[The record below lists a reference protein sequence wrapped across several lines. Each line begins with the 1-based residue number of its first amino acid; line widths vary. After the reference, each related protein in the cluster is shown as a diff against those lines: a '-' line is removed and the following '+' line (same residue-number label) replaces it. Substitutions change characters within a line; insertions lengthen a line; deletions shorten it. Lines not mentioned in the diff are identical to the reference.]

1 VIRKLRLITSVALL
15 FLLQATVVHRFS
27 YRFLRPDLLL
37 LAVAYLAL
45 EADFPGALWGSLAI
59 GLLRDLASGGPLGA
73 TPLVLV
79 PACAGLVLLREHL
92 LRESFWTDLA
102 LAVLFLAAFSAG
114 EGALTLLFVPGSA
127 ARQVAAQAAGQ
138 TAFTAALAPL
148 VIPALGAAGVVDRS
162 LSADRA

>member
-37 LAVAYLAL
+37 LAAAYLAL

-102 LAVLFLAAFSAG
+102 
-114 EGALTLLFVPGSA
+114 
-127 ARQVAAQAAGQ
+127 AQAAGQ